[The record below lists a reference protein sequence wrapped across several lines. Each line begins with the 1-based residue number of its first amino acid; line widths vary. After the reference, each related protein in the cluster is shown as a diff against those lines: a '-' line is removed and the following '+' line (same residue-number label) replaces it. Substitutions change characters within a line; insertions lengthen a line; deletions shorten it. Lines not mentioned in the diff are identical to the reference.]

1 MALVGRCFSFPVHGE
16 TGEDRWAWAR
26 AGNGSSCYVLCDGA
40 SESYDG
46 ATWAK
51 TLAQVLARGLLM
63 TGARIQ
69 THAQKEHR
77 RFINLIQE
85 AQKLYARQ
93 SQMLVPG
100 ELEWLNRQ
108 ALARGSW
115 STVLAV
121 RFSPHD
127 SYADLWVMGDTMLF
141 LRDGDRFVASFPLL
155 EAKATPDNPL
165 LVPSRGAVPSEW
177 NRRRLNLRTFHKP
190 RLLIA
195 TDALGYYLLARPES
209 ERLLLWDF
217 LSRARTEALDS
228 WLMNEQRRGALPSDD
243 CTFWELLP

>member
-1 MALVGRCFSFPVHGE
+1 MASVGRCFTFPVHGE

-46 ATWAK
+46 ATWAG

-63 TGARIQ
+63 AGAEIKKD
-69 THAQKEHR
+69 AQREHQH
-77 RFINLIQE
+77 FINLIKE
-85 AQKLYARQ
+85 AQKIYAQQ
-93 SQMLVPG
+93 SQILVPG

-115 STVLAV
+115 STVLAL
-121 RFSPHD
+121 RFSPHN
-127 SYADLWVMGDTMLF
+127 SYADLWALGDTMLF
-141 LRDGDRFVASFPLL
+141 LRDGERFVASVPL
-155 EAKATPDNPL
+155 AAQTAQDNPF
-165 LVPSRGAVPSEW
+165 LVPSRGTVPAEW
-177 NRRRLNLRTFHKP
+177 HRRRLNLRALQRP
-190 RLLIA
+190 RLLLA
-195 TDALGYYLLARPES
+195 TDALGYYLLARGET

-217 LSRARTEALDS
+217 WSRAPAEELDS

-243 CTFWELLP
+243 YTFLELLP

>member
-1 MALVGRCFSFPVHGE
+1 MAAVGRCFTFPVHGE

-26 AGNGSSCYVLCDGA
+26 APQGASCYVLCDGA
-40 SESYDG
+40 SESFDG
-46 ATWAK
+46 ATWAG

-63 TGARIQ
+63 AGAEIKKD
-69 THAQKEHR
+69 AQREHQH
-77 RFINLIQE
+77 FINLIKE
-85 AQKLYARQ
+85 AQKIYAQQ

-115 STVLAV
+115 STVLAL
-121 RFSPHD
+121 RFSPHN
-127 SYADLWVMGDTMLF
+127 SYADLWALGDTMLF
-141 LRDGDRFVASFPLL
+141 LRDGDRVVASFPLL

-165 LVPSRGAVPSEW
+165 LVPSRGTVPSEW
-177 NRRRLNLRTFHKP
+177 CRRRLNLRALHKP
-190 RLLIA
+190 RLLLT
-195 TDALGYYLLARPES
+195 TDALGYYMLARPES

-217 LSRARTEALDS
+217 WSRAPKEALDS

-243 CTFWELLP
+243 CTFLELLP